1 MAPRY
6 TSFDKLRLQL
16 AIQNIRHKIAIA
28 DTNISRIY
36 GRLFRPKSMI
46 FTVIDA
52 NCRLNYIK
60 THLAVI
66 IDDIEKIL
74 PLFANTEQADFE
86 TGNEML
92 DIFLEEHD

>member
-1 MAPRY
+1 MAPCY
-6 TSFDKLRLQL
+6 TAFDVVRLQL
-16 AIQNIRHKIAIA
+16 AVQNIRQKVAIV

-36 GRLFRPKSMI
+36 GRLFRPTSI
-46 FTVIDA
+46 IHSVIDA

-74 PLFANTEQADFE
+74 PLFINPENTE
-86 TGNEML
+86 TGNELL
-92 DIFLEEHD
+92 DIFLEDHD